1 MARHLI
7 LVVDDEDNLRDVL
20 VEVLKRDGHEVDS
33 AVDGAEGLRRAE
45 ERRYDLV
52 VTDLRMPG
60 LEGPELYRALRER
73 YPDRPPRV
81 IFMSANTG
89 IDEYTTFL
97 AETGEP
103 ALEKPFNL
111 TDMRQVVLQVL
122 TQVRRA
128 ARTEQ
133 APRGSGGPGRSSR
146 PPPRGG
152 RAGGVRP
159 PHGAPARRRA
169 GSGLRRRFG
178 AALRRAGRGG
188 GPAGGGNGRGR
199 GPGHG
204 GGRGGA
210 RPPRRGH
217 RPHRVPP

>member
-33 AVDGAEGLRRAE
+33 AVDGAEGLRRAR

-73 YPDRPPRV
+73 YPDSPPRV

-89 IDEYTTFL
+89 IDEYATFL

-111 TDMRQVVLQVL
+111 ADMRQVVLQVL

-128 ARTEQ
+128 AGTE
-133 APRGSGGPGRSSR
+133 
-146 PPPRGG
+146 
-152 RAGGVRP
+152 
-159 PHGAPARRRA
+159 
-169 GSGLRRRFG
+169 
-178 AALRRAGRGG
+178 
-188 GPAGGGNGRGR
+188 
-199 GPGHG
+199 
-204 GGRGGA
+204 
-210 RPPRRGH
+210 
-217 RPHRVPP
+217 